1 MSREAE
7 RAWASAD
14 GQASVEFAVVVVA
27 FLAVGMALAALWHW
41 ASAGGL
47 ARLAEGAASHAFSED
62 GVAGALA
69 DVLAF

>member
-1 MSREAE
+1 MSRGAE
-7 RAWASAD
+7 CVWASRD

-27 FLAVGMALAALWHW
+27 FLAVGVALAALWRW

-47 ARLAEGAASHAFSED
+47 ARLAEGAASHAFSEG

-69 DVLAF
+69 DVLSF